1 MNLRRIVPLVVLLG
15 LLCTP
20 LAAQEEKQEYA
31 APDMTEMMAA
41 MEKAGAVTDH
51 HRALEK
57 MAGDWDVTMK
67 MWMDPDADPVIA
79 EFTAT
84 SEMILGGRFL
94 VEEVAGDFMG
104 QPFEGYNVTGYNNV
118 TGEYEAVWLD
128 NMSTA
133 LMRSTGSMNEAGD
146 EFASWGTMVDPLTGE
161 EVKSRGVVRIMHD
174 EMIAEA
180 FETRDG
186 VERKTMEFLYKRK
199 M

>member
-1 MNLRRIVPLVVLLG
+1 MNLRRILPFVVLLG
-15 LLCTP
+15 FVGTP

-31 APDMTEMMAA
+31 APDMAEMMAA

-67 MWMDPDADPVIA
+67 MWTDPNADPMIV

-84 SEMILGGRFL
+84 SEMIFGGRFL
-94 VEEVAGDFMG
+94 VEEVTGDFMG
-104 QPFEGYNVTGYNNV
+104 EPFEGYNVTGYNNV
-118 TGEYEAVWLD
+118 TGEYEVIWLD

-133 LMRSTGSMNEAGD
+133 LLKSTGSMNEAGD
-146 EFASWGTMVDPLTGE
+146 EFASWGTMVDPMTGE
-161 EVKSRGVVRIMHD
+161 EVKSRGVIRIMGD
-174 EMIAEA
+174 EMAAEG
-180 FETRDG
+180 FEVRGG